1 MPRRSTQGS
10 GNPQTGAVG
19 LMEPGSASS
28 PVEVRPGASVS
39 PEMVNVFE
47 QAVSAGAAPGLR
59 LVRLGDRP
67 SGEAIALSILAWV
80 RNVAYDKDVWI
91 DLYVLGQGGV
101 LHAETIPLDYQE
113 PAEGG
118 GAGPEGR
125 TRGAI
130 PRDAAVPR
138 LLPDERPDLH
148 GRGPPQPSDRGD
160 PGRAGKQA
168 CAGQHDHGQAG
179 GRASRREARCPDGR
193 AQGGGT
199 QGCGTPGRRSRGNH
213 PQGNQGSQACCCGQA
228 CGGTQGT
235 EAQGPEVLA
244 PAVQLSRGPASYPWL
259 TRTTHRTSAE
269 ECPADLQVRP

>member
-10 GNPQTGAVG
+10 GNPETGAVG

-47 QAVSAGAAPGLR
+47 QAVSPGAAPGLR

-67 SGEAIALSILAWV
+67 SGDAIALSILAWV

-118 GAGPEGR
+118 GDFFAAGAAVPAPKAGPEGPSLGTLQFR
-125 TRGAI
+125 VYSQMSGQIFTDGVLHSHQIEATPVGQASKPAPASTTTAKPGAE
-130 PRDAAVPR
+130 PA
-138 LLPDERPDLH
+138 
-148 GRGPPQPSDRGD
+148 
-160 PGRAGKQA
+160 AGKPA
-168 CAGQHDHGQAG
+168 APTAGPKAAAPKAAAP
-179 GRASRREARCPDGR
+179 RAAASGATTPKATKAPKRAAADKPAAAPKARKPK
-193 AQGGGT
+193 
-199 QGCGTPGRRSRGNH
+199 
-213 PQGNQGSQACCCGQA
+213 
-228 CGGTQGT
+228 
-235 EAQGPEVLA
+235 A
-244 PAVQLSRGPASYPWL
+244 PKS
-259 TRTTHRTSAE
+259 
-269 ECPADLQVRP
+269 

>member
-10 GNPQTGAVG
+10 GNPQTGAIG

-118 GAGPEGR
+118 GDFFAAGAAVPAPKAGPEGSSL
-125 TRGAI
+125 GM
-130 PRDAAVPR
+130 
-138 LLPDERPDLH
+138 
-148 GRGPPQPSDRGD
+148 
-160 PGRAGKQA
+160 
-168 CAGQHDHGQAG
+168 
-179 GRASRREARCPDGR
+179 
-193 AQGGGT
+193 
-199 QGCGTPGRRSRGNH
+199 
-213 PQGNQGSQACCCGQA
+213 
-228 CGGTQGT
+228 
-235 EAQGPEVLA
+235 
-244 PAVQLSRGPASYPWL
+244 
-259 TRTTHRTSAE
+259 
-269 ECPADLQVRP
+269 LQFRVYCQM